1 MTKPGGTKYCEWPH
15 HVRCAR
21 RHEIVTVT
29 LLKAVAP
36 TDTSRVTDRSADSAS
51 AGDAIVGYRA
61 FVAVVVAA
69 YFTFIA
75 LTPRQPWMPVVAW
88 VQLLPLSA
96 LYLALGIWGF
106 DYARRRSHLLVS
118 VAYLLIE
125 FAIGMRIN
133 DLAIGGGLPLILLP
147 LAAQAVLLLP
157 RVLAGAMCLLV
168 IAGVSGNLSWFPA
181 WPDWLR
187 NIAQATTA
195 VVFVVVYVGV
205 AQREHDAR
213 QRAEALSAEVAQLA
227 TANERNRMARE
238 IHDTL
243 GHYLTVIHVQLEAAR
258 AVLGTDANRSMLAV
272 SRAQTLAKDGLAAVR
287 QSVKALREDAS
298 VDGVAEQIASLVDS
312 VRDEGFSAAF
322 RTSGRPR
329 PVSAPVAL
337 ALHRTTLEALTN
349 VRKHAD
355 AANVEIE
362 LAFRDDGRV
371 HLRVHDDGRGAADET
386 AGTGFGLKGI
396 RERAEQLQGSANY
409 RTAPSEGFTLYV
421 ELPA

>member
-1 MTKPGGTKYCEWPH
+1 MEMCQRSPDGHRDLVEGSGFD
-15 HVRCAR
+15 R
-21 RHEIVTVT
+21 
-29 LLKAVAP
+29 LF
-36 TDTSRVTDRSADSAS
+36 SVTDRSAGSAS
-51 AGDAIVGYRA
+51 AGDAIVGYRT

-75 LTPRQPWMPVVAW
+75 LTPRQPWMPVVSW
-88 VQLLPLSA
+88 VELLPLSA

-106 DYARRRSHLLVS
+106 DYARRRSHRLVS
-118 VAYLLIE
+118 IAYLLIE

-133 DLAIGGGLPLILLP
+133 DLAVGSGLPLILLP

-157 RVLAGAMCLLV
+157 RVLAGAMCVLV
-168 IAGVSGNLSWFPA
+168 IAGVSGNLSWFPE

-187 NIAQATTA
+187 NIAQATAA

-205 AQREHDAR
+205 AQREREAR
-213 QRAEALSAEVAQLA
+213 QRAEALTAEVAQLA

-258 AVLGTDANRSMLAV
+258 AVLGTDANRGMLAV

-312 VRDEGFSAAF
+312 VRDEGFSATF
-322 RTSGRPR
+322 RTCGRPR

-337 ALHRTTLEALTN
+337 ALHRTSLEALTN
-349 VRKHAD
+349 VRKHAE
-355 AANVEIE
+355 ATKVEIE
-362 LAFRDDGRV
+362 LEFLDRGQVRLRVRDDGKGATDGT
-371 HLRVHDDGRGAADET
+371 LRK
-386 AGTGFGLKGI
+386 GFGLTGI
-396 RERAEQLQGSANY
+396 RERAEQLKGSANY
-409 RTAPSEGFTLYV
+409 QTAPNEGFTLSV

>member
-1 MTKPGGTKYCEWPH
+1 M
-15 HVRCAR
+15 
-21 RHEIVTVT
+21 VTVT
-29 LLKAVAP
+29 LSTTVARP
-36 TDTSRVTDRSADSAS
+36 ILSGVTDRSSGSARADD
-51 AGDAIVGYRA
+51 GIVGYRA

-69 YFTFIA
+69 YFTIIA
-75 LTPRQPWMPVVAW
+75 LTPRQSWMPVVSW
-88 VQLLPLSA
+88 VQLLPLSL

-106 DYARRRSHLLVS
+106 DYARRRRRLVVS
-118 VAYLLIE
+118 LAYLLIE

-133 DLAIGGGLPLILLP
+133 DVAWGGGLPLILLP
-147 LAAQAVLLLP
+147 LAAQAVILLP
-157 RVLAGAMCLLV
+157 RVLAGVMCLLV

-187 NIAQATTA
+187 NIALATAA

-205 AQREHDAR
+205 AQREREAR

-227 TANERNRMARE
+227 AANERNRMARE

-258 AVLGTDANRSMLAV
+258 AVLGTDAARGLLAV
-272 SRAQTLAKDGLAAVR
+272 SRAQALAKDGLAAVR
-287 QSVKALREDAS
+287 QSVRALREDAR

-312 VRDEGFSAAF
+312 VRDERFSATF

-329 PVSAPVAL
+329 PVSAAVAL

-349 VRKHAD
+349 VRKHAE
-355 AANVEIE
+355 AANVEID
-362 LAFRDDGRV
+362 LAFLEDGPVRLSV
-371 HLRVHDDGRGAADET
+371 RDDGRGATDGT
-386 AGTGFGLKGI
+386 MNTGFGLTGI
-396 RERAEQLQGSANY
+396 RERAEQLHGTATY
-409 RTAPSEGFTLYV
+409 RTAPREGFTVCL